1 MFILKQRTHIKGYI
15 DLIRPFTLLAPIFV
29 SSCIMIASFFQNRI
43 SEDLFSLLLTTII
56 PASFS
61 LAILNAASNALN
73 QATDVEVDKISKPY
87 RPIVRGD
94 ISLKEAKTISVI
106 LYIIALLLSISINF
120 TFTIIVFIIALF
132 TVSYSLPPRLKNKLF
147 LNQIWIAIP
156 RGLFGI
162 LASWSVFGNPLEKL
176 PITIGFIVMTFLI
189 GGSITKDIVDS
200 DADKKTGSNTLINTY
215 GIKKAALI
223 ALPFMVLPFA
233 YIPILINCGL
243 LSSNLWI
250 LSLFIIPSFL
260 VFYLML
266 KDNKTS
272 RILENTPSWTLM
284 YLTYL
289 LFAFDFSLLAIFG
302 SLVA

>member
-1 MFILKQRTHIKGYI
+1 MSILKQRNLIKGYI

-29 SSCIMIASFFQNRI
+29 SSCIMIASFFQNKI
-43 SEDLFSLLLTTII
+43 LDDLFSLFWTTII

-94 ISLKEAKTISVI
+94 ISLKKAKIVSLF
-106 LYIIALLLSISINF
+106 LYIVALLLSTTINF
-120 TFTIIVFIIALF
+120 TFTIIVFLIAIF
-132 TVSYSLPPRLKNKLF
+132 TVTYSLPPRLKDKLF

-162 LASWSVFGNPLEKL
+162 LASWSVFGNPIEKL
-176 PITIGFIVMTFLI
+176 PLTIGFIVMTFLI
-189 GGSITKDIVDS
+189 GGSITKDIIDS
-200 DADKKTGSNTLINTY
+200 EADKETGTITLINTY

-243 LSSNLWI
+243 LYSYLLV
-250 LSLFIIPSFL
+250 LSLLSIPAYM

-266 KDNKTS
+266 RDKKTS
-272 RILENTPSWTLM
+272 RIYENTPSWILM
-284 YLTYL
+284 YCTYL
-289 LFAFDFSLLAIFG
+289 LFAFGFSLLTILG
-302 SLVA
+302 SVSA